1 MSVQEF
7 VKVMQMENI
16 SENMLFIIIAI
27 TSLIQIAP
35 IKLNPWDGM
44 LKWIGDRLNSGI
56 WLQLAEL
63 RRDLDDH
70 IIAELRGDILN
81 FARRCRR
88 GVEHSE
94 EQWHH
99 VLTQAKRYETY
110 VESHDIENGAIE
122 EETKYIRRL
131 HQELCRDG
139 RI

>member
-1 MSVQEF
+1 MSLEELLRLVQID
-7 VKVMQMENI
+7 NI
-16 SENMLFIIIAI
+16 SANVLAI
-27 TSLIQIAP
+27 GILLASIIQISP
-35 IKLNPWDGM
+35 IKINPWDGI
-44 LKWIGDRLNSGI
+44 LKWIGDKLNSGI
-56 WLQLAEL
+56 RLQLAEL

-99 VLTQAKRYETY
+99 VLTQARRYETY
-110 VESHDIENGAIE
+110 IESHDIENGAIE